1 MVICGEAR
9 GTLTV
14 FDHLSFHKYT
24 FEDVPLNRDIFLM
37 SERWMDEY
45 ERAWIKTFEGGDG
58 DPYRVG
64 YISHAAA
71 SGSNLTL
78 GTLA

>member
-1 MVICGEAR
+1 
-9 GTLTV
+9 
-14 FDHLSFHKYT
+14 
-24 FEDVPLNRDIFLM
+24 
-37 SERWMDEY
+37 MDEY